1 MLKFLIIYNP
11 EKIKISSF
19 LNDLNASVPSNTIK
33 HFQFEKE
40 DTNTS
45 GSTLISNVRGAD
57 IIAEHRN
64 NRSITH
70 FVFHCSQNC
79 HFKHLSQELHQLSKS
94 HKIDINT
101 FYFSNSIHFIKQNRQ
116 SNSIILENANLLLV
130 EKNKPDLLSFNLI
143 KLWLTFNYPNLN
155 IEFLNDVRSW
165 QTILNENNDSN
176 KDRSLKP
183 IGILVTILF
192 LGLLLPSYET
202 VFPYIMKVIQL
213 FLGVFL
219 QAFPFLMLGVIL
231 SSLIQVYVSSDWVE
245 SHFPKSIGKGA
256 LVAIITGFF
265 LPVCDCAS
273 VPVFKSLIK
282 KGVPL
287 PAAITFLTVSP
298 VINPV
303 IIFSTYYAFG
313 GNWRFVIERVLL
325 GVIVA
330 LVTSLYFHFKPST
343 EITNEII
350 KQETTPTIILDSLSV
365 VKKKNKQPI
374 MAVIHHSKSEFLDV
388 SRYLVFGIFISA
400 IIQSVLPNFT
410 FDGSTL
416 LFEPIY
422 IIGGILLAFLLS
434 LCSSSDALVAQS
446 FQYSVPRSALLAF
459 LVFGP
464 MMDIK
469 NVAMLSAA
477 FNKKF
482 IIKLTITIAVAVFA
496 VLLIA
501 FAVSQII

>member
-11 EKIKISSF
+11 EKIEISSF
-19 LNDLNASVPSNTIK
+19 INDVNASIPSNTIK
-33 HFQFEKE
+33 HFQYEKG
-40 DTNTS
+40 DDNPS
-45 GSTLISNVRGAD
+45 GSTLVSNGVRVEIND
-57 IIAEHRN
+57 ELRN
-64 NRSITH
+64 NKSITH
-70 FVFHCSQNC
+70 YVFHCSQNC
-79 HFKHLSQELHQLSKS
+79 QFEHLNQELHQLSKS
-94 HKIDINT
+94 HKIDKNT
-101 FYFSNSIHFIKQNRQ
+101 FYFSNSIHSLKQNRQ
-116 SNSIILENANLLLV
+116 LNSIILENTNLFLV
-130 EKNKPDLLSFNLI
+130 EKNKPDPLSFNLK

-155 IEFLNDVRSW
+155 IEFFTDGQTW
-165 QTILNENNDSN
+165 QTILNENNDSD

-183 IGILVTILF
+183 IGILVTMLF
-192 LGLLLPSYET
+192 IGLLLPSYET
-202 VFPYIMKVIQL
+202 LLPYIMKVIQL

-231 SSLIQVYVSSDWVE
+231 SSLIQVYVSSNWVE
-245 SHFPKSIGKGA
+245 HHFPKSIGKGA

-303 IIFSTYYAFG
+303 VIFSTYYAFG
-313 GNWRFVIERVLL
+313 GSCHFVVERVLL
-325 GVIVA
+325 GIIVA

-343 EITNEII
+343 EITKE
-350 KQETTPTIILDSLSV
+350 KTKGETTPAIILDSLSV
-365 VKKKNKQPI
+365 VKKNNNQSL
-374 MAVIHHSKSEFLDV
+374 MEVVNHSKSEFLDV
-388 SRYLVFGIFISA
+388 SRYLVIGIFISS
-400 IIQSVLPNFT
+400 IIQSILPNFS
-410 FDGSTL
+410 FEGSL
-416 LFEPIY
+416 ILFEPIY
-422 IIGGILLAFLLS
+422 IIGGIILAFLLS

-446 FQYSVPRSALLAF
+446 FQYSVPRSAILAF

-469 NVAMLSAA
+469 NVAMLSAS

-482 IIKLTITIAVAVFA
+482 ITKLF
-496 VLLIA
+496 
-501 FAVSQII
+501 